1 MTDENEWTAKK
12 DMREMELINFSHR
25 FGEKEV
31 LMISLESLNDGDIK
45 SSFELISSSEE
56 KLNWLRL
63 RKEEERLIYF
73 NKAEFQPILIACK
86 LSDFFESDPKFE
98 KSEKVALLVSRL
110 QKVKIKLT

>member
-1 MTDENEWTAKK
+1 
-12 DMREMELINFSHR
+12 MELINFSQR

-31 LMISLESLNDGDIK
+31 LMISLERFNDGDIK
-45 SSFELISSSEE
+45 SGFEVFSSSEE

-63 RKEEERLIYF
+63 RKEEEKLIYF

-98 KSEKVALLVSRL
+98 KSEKVALLVSRM
-110 QKVKIKLT
+110 QKVTYNII